1 MRGRHNK
8 YIENSVNICLRVPK
22 SQKEKVKEGVNKML
36 EPFLLKKDE

>member
-8 YIENSVNICLRVPK
+8 YVEKSKNICLRVPS
-22 SQKEKVKEGVNKML
+22 SQVKKVKEEVNKML